1 MVYSVAMRA
10 YLSGSEPAAWLPYG
24 VLAII
29 LAGLVVLVAALLRRT
44 RPRAW
49 VAVQRRS
56 ATVPRAAVVINPVR
70 VPDTDGYRDRIGTT
84 MRAAGWREPLWLVT
98 TSDDTGK
105 GMAAEAVRAGVDV
118 VFVCG
123 GDGTVRS
130 CAAGLVGTGVPLA
143 LLPAGT
149 GNLLARNLRLP
160 MDLDGAL
167 TVGMHGTDHLIDVGV
182 IDGEPFTV
190 MAGIG
195 FDAAIMAD
203 APEALKRRVGW
214 PAYIV
219 SGLRHMRDRRMHVT
233 LRLDGGPP
241 LRRRARMV
249 VVGNVGA
256 LQAGVQ
262 LLPDAQPDDGILDV
276 VVLAPK
282 GIVDWVRVLARVLR
296 RRTGVDHRIEH
307 FQVRSIEI
315 ETDRPEERELDGD
328 LIEKGTSLS
337 VRIEPKALLVRLPIG
352 WRSGP

>member
-1 MVYSVAMRA
+1 MTT
-10 YLSGSEPAAWLPYG
+10 YLSGPEPAGWLLYG
-24 VLAII
+24 VLAIM
-29 LAGLVVLVAALLRRT
+29 LAGLVVLASALVRRT
-44 RPRAW
+44 RPRIR
-49 VAVQRRS
+49 VVPQRRS

-70 VPDTDGYRDRIGTT
+70 VADTDAYRSRISAT
-84 MRAAGWREPLWLVT
+84 MRAAGWSEPLWLVT
-98 TSDDTGK
+98 TSDDTGR
-105 GMAAEAVRAGVDV
+105 GMAADAVRAGVDV

-123 GDGTVRS
+123 GDGTLRS

-160 MDLDGAL
+160 MDLDEAL
-167 TVGMHGTDHLIDVGV
+167 LVGMHGTDHLIDVGIV
-182 IDGEPFTV
+182 GDAPFTV

-195 FDAAIMAD
+195 FDAAMMAD
-203 APEALKRRVGW
+203 APERLKRQVGW
-214 PAYIV
+214 PAYVV
-219 SGLRHMRDRRMHVT
+219 SGLRHIRDRRMQVT

-276 VVLAPK
+276 VVLAPN
-282 GIVDWVRVLARVLR
+282 GLVDWIRVSARVLR

-307 FQVRSIEI
+307 FQVRSIDI
-315 ETDRPEERELDGD
+315 ETDRPEPRELDGD
-328 LIEKGTSLS
+328 LIEEGTSLS
-337 VRIEPKALLVRLPIG
+337 VRIEPKALLIRLPAG